1 MIITKQKEANVLQE
15 GESQE
20 SIGMSLDLD
29 SAQILMQML
38 SKNLYS
44 DSIGSTI
51 REWASNALDSHRRAG
66 SDKPIIVSLV
76 RNSSD
81 NYEFSVEDFGS
92 GLDADDVTNVISKY
106 GKSTKRTSNT
116 ELGMFGLGFKS
127 GLAYSSSFYFVCRK
141 DGIERKYMM
150 YEGEDVNTIDLLYSE
165 PTTECNGV
173 KMILPVKWQDI
184 TEFTNKIS
192 EQLAYFENV
201 YFNVQGINNDF
212 FIHRNDIFQF
222 SELSEETELHICL
235 DDVYYPLDFD
245 KLGIDRIEIPVGL
258 KFSLSSG
265 LFPTPNRESL
275 HYNKDSKKVI
285 TDKISELADYIVDK
299 YNESISNTTNIKEVF
314 DYYHSGNKCVTIIDK
329 TCEISQLLKFTTK
342 KVVEPKLLGIEL
354 LDLKSLYKQR
364 DYILGEYENVYKL
377 SRNKVSEC
385 KNSWHKRISIF
396 DVTKNKHYIFTG
408 ILGANKRI
416 YMKELLNTGTS
427 YNSSDYLFV
436 KKKIS
441 YSLGDRHST
450 GSNTYYQILDLGIY
464 NKKEWRQRI
473 QEFQKIQEMYC
484 SYFINLDDI
493 TIPKSWLDARK
504 TVKTKGLS
512 NSRTDANGKRII
524 KLQGEIVGKIGVNLE
539 RYNDGR
545 KCKFVSVTKELS
557 KISKEPNLIIYTHH
571 DGYLK
576 LDPLYQILEKQ
587 SVKIM
592 TFSSREMNILKDLK
606 IHNLI
611 NYDKFMEGNNKP
623 FKRIITAHL
632 IYNLVNKYKNTF
644 NNMSKLNGVC
654 TNLYNKL
661 NDLYKYQYTHY
672 TYSDQKVYEAMLL
685 VAEENNLFDH
695 EIYHVYNEVK
705 DVLEKLPFLNA
716 LMIHTSGYAPNPEII
731 NSIVDLMKY
740 YKFKVDLEKYN
751 LKTDDEI
758 ITPVTEE
765 LIEELTN

>member
-1 MIITKQKEANVLQE
+1 MIIEKQKEANVLQE

-51 REWASNALDSHRRAG
+51 REWASNALDSHRRVG
-66 SDKPIIVSLV
+66 SDKPIIVSFS

-127 GLAYSSSFYFVCRK
+127 GLAYSSSFYFICRK
-141 DGIERKYMM
+141 DGVERKYMM

-165 PTTECNGV
+165 PTTESNGV
-173 KMILPVKWQDI
+173 KMILPVKWQDRGDFI
-184 TEFTNKIS
+184 EKINV
-192 EQLAYFENV
+192 QLAYFENV
-201 YFNVQGINNDF
+201 YFNVEGINNDF
-212 FIHRNDIFQF
+212 LIHRNNIFQF
-222 SELSEETELHICL
+222 SELSKETQLHICL
-235 DDVYYPLDFD
+235 DNVYYPIDFD
-245 KLGIDRIEIPVGL
+245 KLGIDRIKIPVGL
-258 KFSLSSG
+258 RFSLSDG
-265 LFPTPNRESL
+265 LFPIPNREAL
-275 HYNKDSKKVI
+275 HYNKDSKKII
-285 TDKISELADYIVDK
+285 TDKIAELADYIVDK
-299 YNESISNTTNIKEVF
+299 YNESITDTTNIKEVF
-314 DYYHSGNKCVTIIDK
+314 EYYSNGNKHVTIIENNF
-329 TCEISQLLKFTTK
+329 EISQLLKFTTK
-342 KVVEPKLLGIEL
+342 KVIEPKLLGIEL
-354 LDLKSLYKQR
+354 LNLKSLYKQK

-377 SRNKVSEC
+377 SRNKISEN
-385 KNSWHKRISIF
+385 KNYWDKTVRI
-396 DVTKNKHYIFTG
+396 NNLNNYYIFTG
-408 ILGANKRI
+408 IFGGNKRSYI
-416 YMKELLNTGTS
+416 KELLNTGTS
-427 YNSSDYLFV
+427 YNSPEYSFV
-436 KKKIS
+436 RKKIS
-441 YSLGDRHST
+441 YTLGNIGST
-450 GSNTYYQILDLGIY
+450 GSNTYFQILELGLY
-464 NKKEWRQRI
+464 EKKEWRQRI
-473 QEFQKIQEMYC
+473 QEFQKIQEMYT
-484 SYFINLDDI
+484 SYFKNLDDI

-504 TVKTKGLS
+504 VVKAKGVS
-512 NSRTDANGKRII
+512 TTRTDVNGKRII
-524 KLQGEIVGKIGVNLE
+524 KLQGEIVGKIGVDLE

-557 KISKEPNLIIYTHH
+557 KISKEANLIIYTHH
-571 DGYLK
+571 NDYLK

-587 SVKIM
+587 PVKIM
-592 TFSSREMNILKDLK
+592 TFSSREINVLKDLE

-611 NYDKFMEGNNKP
+611 NYDKFMEGNSKP

-632 IYNLVNKYKNTF
+632 IYTLVNKYKNTF

-695 EIYHVYNEVK
+695 EIYYVYNEVK
-705 DVLEKLPFLNA
+705 EILEKLPFLNA

-758 ITPVTEE
+758 VTPITEE